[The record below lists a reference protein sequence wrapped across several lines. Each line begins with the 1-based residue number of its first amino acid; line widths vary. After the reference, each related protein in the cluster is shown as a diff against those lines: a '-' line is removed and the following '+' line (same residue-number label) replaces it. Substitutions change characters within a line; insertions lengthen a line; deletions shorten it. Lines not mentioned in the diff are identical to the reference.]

1 MMMETG
7 IVMFGSPNEL
17 GDNDYHVLR
26 FDHDTSYNPF
36 LVLWDCD
43 LRERLSFPV
52 LNRRFNIEISNNKY
66 CISTIYDDETPFSYC
81 GEKLTKSHSKCEE
94 CHRLDYHSLCSIC
107 NGSKCLLEEERC
119 VMPYVVYLALFGN
132 VLKVGVSKSSRYP
145 KRTIEQGADYSTI
158 IAKAPNGFLA
168 RKIEWQI
175 KKQFRIRDR
184 MSFSEK
190 IRLLCTGDDQR
201 VLTGTVNR
209 ILAATSEFKQYLES
223 EPEILDLGCHRALKD
238 LKRIPLENRGSIIN
252 GRIVGA
258 KGPILFIEDFNTH
271 SILNVGRVIG
281 RMIRKSEIKIPTQST
296 LFLYPE

>member
-1 MMMETG
+1 MMEAE
-7 IVMFGSPNEL
+7 IVMFGSANEL
-17 GDNDYHVLR
+17 GDDEYHVLR
-26 FDHDTSYNPF
+26 FDFDESYNPY

-52 LNRRFNIEISNNKY
+52 LNRRFNIEISNDKY

-145 KRTIEQGADYSTI
+145 KRTIEQGADYSMI
-158 IAKAPNGFLA
+158 IANVPDGFLA
-168 RKIEWQI
+168 RRIEGQI
-175 KKQFRIRDR
+175 TNQFRTRDR
-184 MSFSEK
+184 MSISEK
-190 IRLLCTGDDQR
+190 IKLLCTRGNQ
-201 VLTGTVNR
+201 R
-209 ILAATSEFKQYLES
+209 ILTVTANSIFADISRFNEYMETKQ
-223 EPEILDLGCHRALKD
+223 EILDLNCFRGSKGLSN
-238 LKRIPLENRGSIIN
+238 IPLENKGDIIN
-252 GRIVGA
+252 GRIVGS
-258 KGPILFIEDFNTH
+258 KGHILFIEDLNTI

-281 RMIRKSEIKIPTQST
+281 RMIRKSRIRIPTQST
-296 LFLYPE
+296 LFSFPE